1 MKRWYAAPG
10 LILLGALLL
19 CVSPQGVLAARYTLA
34 DFYRL
39 ALQNAERIKISEE
52 NLVIAE
58 TGKEKAMALLYPK
71 LTGFS
76 TYTRWEDE
84 KYGAGSRI
92 GPYTLPGS
100 LIQPRETGTWGMRID
115 ESLSLSGR
123 ELTALAISREN
134 IRKSALDLDAAREE
148 YLLNVAQAYYGVLKA
163 VKNLE
168 IADANVERLTTYRDA
183 ASKRLKVG
191 EVTKTVL
198 LRAEAELSGAQSDRM
213 AVVNSLEL
221 ARAQLRRIAA
231 VQEDFEVADAGETE
245 TEMEIPS
252 LETFQET
259 ALSERADL
267 RGLEIQKRIAED
279 QVRFARGAYWPN
291 LSLTGGYIRT
301 EQSPETSS
309 LNREGINA
317 GAALNFPFFEG
328 GLRVAEVKEAK
339 ARERQSRL
347 LYEDLKKAIAVE
359 VQSARLDLV
368 TQKSILKFL
377 VDQRAFARENYK
389 AVNRQF
395 EFGLA
400 QSIDVIDANT
410 LLVSA
415 EQKVAE
421 AGYTYQMSIL
431 RAKKATGVLLK
442 EILAAR

>member
-1 MKRWYAAPG
+1 MKRRYSAPG

-34 DFYRL
+34 DFYRM

-58 TGKEKAMALLYPK
+58 TGKEKAMSLLYPR
-71 LTGFS
+71 LSGFS
-76 TYTRWEDE
+76 NYTRWSEE

-92 GPYTLPGS
+92 GPYTTSGS
-100 LIQPRETGTWGMRID
+100 LIQPRETGTWGIRME

-134 IRKSALDLDAAREE
+134 IRKSAYDLDAAREE
-148 YLLNVAQAYYGVLKA
+148 YLLNVAQSFYGVLKA
-163 VKNLE
+163 AKNLE
-168 IADANVERLTTYRDA
+168 IADANVERLSTYRDA
-183 ASKRLKVG
+183 AEKRLKVG

-198 LRAEAELSGAQSDRM
+198 LRAEAELSGARSDRM
-213 AVVNSLEL
+213 AVMNGL
-221 ARAQLRRIAA
+221 ALAKAQLKRIAA
-231 VQEDFEVADAGETE
+231 VQEDFEVADTGEM
-245 TEMEIPS
+245 EMEIPS
-252 LETFQET
+252 LDAFQAT
-259 ALSERADL
+259 AFSERADL
-267 RGLEIQKRIAED
+267 KGLEIQMRIAED

-301 EQSPETSS
+301 EQSPETTS

-317 GAALNFPFFEG
+317 TAALNFPFFEG
-328 GLRVAEVKEAK
+328 GLRVAEVKEAR

-347 LYEDLKKAIAVE
+347 LHEDMKKAIAVE
-359 VQSARLDLV
+359 VQSAYLDLV

-421 AGYTYQMSIL
+421 AGYSYQTSIL
-431 RAKKATGVLLK
+431 RVKKAVGVLLK

>member
-1 MKRWYAAPG
+1 MRRRLATLGPG
-10 LILLGALLL
+10 LFGALLMCIL
-19 CVSPQGVLAARYTLA
+19 PQGALAARYTLA
-34 DFYRL
+34 DFYRM

-52 NLVIAE
+52 NLAIAE
-58 TGKEKAMALLYPK
+58 TGKEKAMALLYPR
-71 LTGFS
+71 LSGFS

-100 LIQPRETGTWGMRID
+100 LIQPRETGTWGVRME

-123 ELTALAISREN
+123 EWTALAISREN
-134 IRKSALDLDAAREE
+134 ILKSAHELDAAREE
-148 YLLNVAQAYYGVLKA
+148 YLLNVAQAYYSVLKA
-163 VKNLE
+163 GKNLE
-168 IADANVERLTTYRDA
+168 IADANVERLATYRDA
-183 ASKRLKVG
+183 AEKRLKVG

-198 LRAEAELSGAQSDRM
+198 LRAEAELSGARSDRM
-213 AVVNSLEL
+213 AVRNGLEL
-221 ARAQLRRIAA
+221 ARAQLKRIAA
-231 VQEDFEVADAGETE
+231 VQEDFEVAEAGETD
-245 TEMEIPS
+245 MEIPS
-252 LETFQET
+252 LDFFQAT

-267 RGLEIQKRIAED
+267 KGLEMQRKIAED

-339 ARERQSRL
+339 ARERQSQL

-359 VQSARLDLV
+359 VQSAYLEMV
-368 TQKSILKFL
+368 TQKSILQFL
-377 VDQRAFARENYK
+377 VDQRAFARDNYN

-421 AGYTYQMSIL
+421 AGYGYRMSIL
-431 RAKKATGVLLK
+431 RVKKAAGVLLK

>member
-1 MKRWYAAPG
+1 MRRRLATLGPG
-10 LILLGALLL
+10 LFGALLMCIL
-19 CVSPQGVLAARYTLA
+19 PQGALAARYTLA
-34 DFYRL
+34 DFYRM

-52 NLVIAE
+52 NLAIAE
-58 TGKEKAMALLYPK
+58 TGKEKAMALLYPR
-71 LTGFS
+71 LSGFS

-100 LIQPRETGTWGMRID
+100 LIQPRETGTWGVRME

-123 ELTALAISREN
+123 EWTALAISREN
-134 IRKSALDLDAAREE
+134 IRKSAHELDAAREE
-148 YLLNVAQAYYGVLKA
+148 YLLNVAQAYYSVLKA
-163 VKNLE
+163 GKNLE
-168 IADANVERLTTYRDA
+168 IADANVERLATYRDA
-183 ASKRLKVG
+183 AEKRLKVG

-198 LRAEAELSGAQSDRM
+198 LRAEAELSGARSDRM
-213 AVVNSLEL
+213 AVRNGLEL
-221 ARAQLRRIAA
+221 ARAQLKRIAA
-231 VQEDFEVADAGETE
+231 VQEDFEVAEAGETD
-245 TEMEIPS
+245 MEIPS
-252 LETFQET
+252 LDFFQAT

-267 RGLEIQKRIAED
+267 KGLEMQRKIAED

-339 ARERQSRL
+339 ARERQSQL

-359 VQSARLDLV
+359 VQSAYLEMV
-368 TQKSILKFL
+368 TQKSILQFL
-377 VDQRAFARENYK
+377 VDQRAFARDNYN

-421 AGYTYQMSIL
+421 AGYGYRMSIL
-431 RAKKATGVLLK
+431 RVKKAAGVLLK

>member
-1 MKRWYAAPG
+1 MKRRSAAPG

-34 DFYRL
+34 DFYRM

-52 NLVIAE
+52 NLIIAE

-213 AVVNSLEL
+213 AVVNGLDL

-245 TEMEIPS
+245 MEIPS
-252 LETFQET
+252 LDTFQET

-267 RGLEIQKRIAED
+267 KGLEIQKRIAED

-368 TQKSILKFL
+368 TQKSILRFL

-421 AGYTYQMSIL
+421 AGYSYQMSIL
-431 RAKKATGVLLK
+431 RAKKASGVLLK

>member
-1 MKRWYAAPG
+1 MRRRLAALGPG
-10 LILLGALLL
+10 LFGALLMCIL
-19 CVSPQGVLAARYTLA
+19 PQGALAARYTLA
-34 DFYRL
+34 DFYRM

-52 NLVIAE
+52 NLAIAE
-58 TGKEKAMALLYPK
+58 TGKEKAMALLYPR
-71 LTGFS
+71 LSGFS

-100 LIQPRETGTWGMRID
+100 LIQPRETGTWGVRME

-123 ELTALAISREN
+123 EWTALAISREN
-134 IRKSALDLDAAREE
+134 ILKSAHELDAAREE
-148 YLLNVAQAYYGVLKA
+148 YLLNVAQAYYSVLKA
-163 VKNLE
+163 GKNLE
-168 IADANVERLTTYRDA
+168 IADANVERLATYRDA
-183 ASKRLKVG
+183 AEKRLKVG

-198 LRAEAELSGAQSDRM
+198 LRAEAELSGARSDRM
-213 AVVNSLEL
+213 AVRNGLEL
-221 ARAQLRRIAA
+221 ARAQLKRIAA
-231 VQEDFEVADAGETE
+231 VQEDFEVAEAGETD
-245 TEMEIPS
+245 MEIPS
-252 LETFQET
+252 LDVFQAT

-267 RGLEIQKRIAED
+267 KGLEMQRKIAED

-339 ARERQSRL
+339 ARERQSQL

-359 VQSARLDLV
+359 VQSAYLEMF
-368 TQKSILKFL
+368 TQKSILQFL
-377 VDQRAFARENYK
+377 VDQRAFARDNYN

-421 AGYTYQMSIL
+421 AGYGYRMSIL
-431 RAKKATGVLLK
+431 RVKKAAGVLLK
-442 EILAAR
+442 EILAAG

>member
-1 MKRWYAAPG
+1 MRRRLAALGPG
-10 LILLGALLL
+10 LFGALLMCIL
-19 CVSPQGVLAARYTLA
+19 PQGALAARYTLA
-34 DFYRL
+34 DFYRM

-52 NLVIAE
+52 NLAIAE
-58 TGKEKAMALLYPK
+58 TGKEKAMALLYPR
-71 LTGFS
+71 LSGFS

-100 LIQPRETGTWGMRID
+100 LIQPRETGTWGVRME

-123 ELTALAISREN
+123 EWTALAISREN
-134 IRKSALDLDAAREE
+134 ILKSAHELDAAREE
-148 YLLNVAQAYYGVLKA
+148 YLLNVAQAYYSVLKA
-163 VKNLE
+163 GKNLE
-168 IADANVERLTTYRDA
+168 IADANVERLATYRDA
-183 ASKRLKVG
+183 AEKRLKVG

-198 LRAEAELSGAQSDRM
+198 LRAEAELSGARSDRM
-213 AVVNSLEL
+213 AVRNGLEL
-221 ARAQLRRIAA
+221 ARAQLKRIAA
-231 VQEDFEVADAGETE
+231 VQEDFEVAEAGETD
-245 TEMEIPS
+245 MEIPS
-252 LETFQET
+252 LDVFQAT

-267 RGLEIQKRIAED
+267 KGLEIQRKIAED

-339 ARERQSRL
+339 ARERQSQL

-359 VQSARLDLV
+359 VQSAYLEMV
-368 TQKSILKFL
+368 TQKSILQFL
-377 VDQRAFARENYK
+377 VDQRAFARDNYN

-400 QSIDVIDANT
+400 QSIDVIDAYT

-421 AGYTYQMSIL
+421 AGYGYRMSIL
-431 RAKKATGVLLK
+431 RVKKAAGVLLK
-442 EILAAR
+442 EILAAG

>member
-1 MKRWYAAPG
+1 MKRRYATPG
-10 LILLGALLL
+10 FIFLAVLLF

-34 DFYRL
+34 DLYRM
-39 ALQNAERIKISEE
+39 ALQNAERIQISEE

-134 IRKSALDLDAAREE
+134 IRKSAFDLDAAREE
-148 YLLNVAQAYYGVLKA
+148 YLLNVAQAYYSVLKA
-163 VKNLE
+163 AKNLE
-168 IADANVERLTTYRDA
+168 IADANVERLAAYREA
-183 ASKRLKVG
+183 AEKRLKVG

-198 LRAEAELSGAQSDRM
+198 LRAEAELSGARSDRM
-213 AVVNSLEL
+213 AAMNGLEL
-221 ARAQLRRIAA
+221 AKAQLRRIAA
-231 VQEDFEVADAGETE
+231 LQEDFEVAETE
-245 TEMEIPS
+245 ETDLEMSS
-252 LETFQET
+252 LDDFQAT

-267 RGLEIQKRIAED
+267 KGLEIQRRIAED

-301 EQSPETSS
+301 EQSPETTS

-317 GAALNFPFFEG
+317 GISLNFPIFEG

-347 LYEDLKKAIAVE
+347 LHEDLKKAIAVE
-359 VQSARLDLV
+359 VRSAYLDLV

-421 AGYTYQMSIL
+421 AGYSYQMSIL
-431 RAKKATGVLLK
+431 RVKKAVGVLLK

>member
-1 MKRWYAAPG
+1 M
-10 LILLGALLL
+10 
-19 CVSPQGVLAARYTLA
+19 
-34 DFYRL
+34 
-39 ALQNAERIKISEE
+39 E
-52 NLVIAE
+52 
-58 TGKEKAMALLYPK
+58 
-71 LTGFS
+71 
-76 TYTRWEDE
+76 
-84 KYGAGSRI
+84 
-92 GPYTLPGS
+92 
-100 LIQPRETGTWGMRID
+100 

-123 ELTALAISREN
+123 EWTALAISREN
-134 IRKSALDLDAAREE
+134 ILKSAHELDAAREE
-148 YLLNVAQAYYGVLKA
+148 YLLNVAQAYYSVLKA
-163 VKNLE
+163 GKNLE
-168 IADANVERLTTYRDA
+168 IADANVERLATYRDA
-183 ASKRLKVG
+183 AEKRLKVG

-198 LRAEAELSGAQSDRM
+198 LRAEAELSGARSDRM
-213 AVVNSLEL
+213 AVRNGLEL
-221 ARAQLRRIAA
+221 ARAQLKRIAA
-231 VQEDFEVADAGETE
+231 VQEDFEVAEAGETD
-245 TEMEIPS
+245 MEIPS
-252 LETFQET
+252 LDFFQAT

-267 RGLEIQKRIAED
+267 KGLEMQRKIAED

-368 TQKSILKFL
+368 TQKSILRFL

-421 AGYTYQMSIL
+421 AGYSYQMSIL
-431 RAKKATGVLLK
+431 RAKKASGVLLK

>member
-1 MKRWYAAPG
+1 MINRFAALG
-10 LILLGALLL
+10 LGLLTTLFL
-19 CVSPQGVLAARYTLA
+19 CVSPKGVFAVEYALA
-34 DFYRL
+34 DFYRM
-39 ALQNAERIKISEE
+39 ALQNAERLKISEE
-52 NLVIAE
+52 NLAIAE

-71 LTGFS
+71 VSGFT
-76 TYTRWEDE
+76 TYTRWSEE

-92 GPYTLPGS
+92 GPYTTSGS
-100 LIQPRETGTWGMRID
+100 LIQPRETGTWGVRID

-134 IRKSALDLDAAREE
+134 IRKSAYDLDAVREE

-163 VKNLE
+163 GKNLE

-183 ASKRLKVG
+183 AEKRLKVG

-198 LRAEAELSGAQSDRM
+198 LRAEAELSGARSDRM
-213 AVVNSLEL
+213 AVLNGLEL
-221 ARAQLRRIAA
+221 AKAQLKRIVA
-231 VQEDFEVADAGETE
+231 VQEDFEVGDTSETA
-245 TEMEIPS
+245 MENPS
-252 LETFQET
+252 LNDFQET

-267 RGLEIQKRIAED
+267 KGLEIQKKIAED

-291 LSLTGGYIRT
+291 LSITGGYIRT
-301 EQSPETSS
+301 EQSPETTT
-309 LNREGINA
+309 LNREGVNA
-317 GAALNFPFFEG
+317 TAALNFPFFEG
-328 GLRVAEVKEAK
+328 GLRVAEVKEAMAK
-339 ARERQSRL
+339 ERQSRL
-347 LYEDLKKAIAVE
+347 LYEDLKKTISVE
-359 VQSARLDLV
+359 VQSAYLDLV
-368 TQKSILKFL
+368 TQQSILRFL
-377 VDQRAFARENYK
+377 IDQRAFARDNYN

-421 AGYTYQMSIL
+421 AGYGYQMSIL
-431 RAKKATGVLLK
+431 RVKKASGVLLK

>member
-1 MKRWYAAPG
+1 MRRRLAALGPG
-10 LILLGALLL
+10 LFGALLMCIL
-19 CVSPQGVLAARYTLA
+19 PQGALAARYTLA
-34 DFYRL
+34 DFYRM

-52 NLVIAE
+52 NLAIAE
-58 TGKEKAMALLYPK
+58 TGKEKAMALLYPR
-71 LTGFS
+71 LSGFS

-100 LIQPRETGTWGMRID
+100 LIQPRETGTWGVRME

-123 ELTALAISREN
+123 EWTALAISREN
-134 IRKSALDLDAAREE
+134 ILKSAHELDAAREE
-148 YLLNVAQAYYGVLKA
+148 YLLNVAQAYYSVLKA
-163 VKNLE
+163 GKNLE
-168 IADANVERLTTYRDA
+168 IADANVERLATYRDA
-183 ASKRLKVG
+183 AEKRLKVG

-198 LRAEAELSGAQSDRM
+198 LRAEAELSGARSDRM
-213 AVVNSLEL
+213 AVRNGLEL
-221 ARAQLRRIAA
+221 ARAQLKRIAA
-231 VQEDFEVADAGETE
+231 VQEDFEVAEAGETG
-245 TEMEIPS
+245 MEIPS
-252 LETFQET
+252 LDFFQAT

-267 RGLEIQKRIAED
+267 KGLEIQRKIAED

-339 ARERQSRL
+339 ARERQSQL

-359 VQSARLDLV
+359 VQSAYLEMV
-368 TQKSILKFL
+368 TQKSILQFL
-377 VDQRAFARENYK
+377 VDQRAFARDNYN

-421 AGYTYQMSIL
+421 AGYGYRMSIL
-431 RAKKATGVLLK
+431 RVKKAAGVLLK
-442 EILAAR
+442 EILAAG

>member
-1 MKRWYAAPG
+1 MRRRLAALVPG
-10 LILLGALLL
+10 LFVALLL
-19 CVSPQGVLAARYTLA
+19 CVSPQGILAARYTLA
-34 DFYRL
+34 DFYRM

-52 NLVIAE
+52 NLAIAE
-58 TGKEKAMALLYPK
+58 TGKEKAMALLYPR
-71 LTGFS
+71 LFGFS
-76 TYTRWEDE
+76 TYTHWEDE

-100 LIQPRETGTWGMRID
+100 LIQPRETGTWGVRME

-123 ELTALAISREN
+123 ELTALGISREN
-134 IRKSALDLDAAREE
+134 IRKSAHELDAAREE

-163 VKNLE
+163 AKNLE
-168 IADANVERLTTYRDA
+168 IADANVERLATYRDA
-183 ASKRLKVG
+183 AEKRLKVG

-213 AVVNSLEL
+213 AVRNGLEL
-221 ARAQLRRIAA
+221 ARAQLKRIAA
-231 VQEDFEVADAGETE
+231 IQEDFEVADAGEA
-245 TEMEIPS
+245 EMEIPL
-252 LETFQET
+252 LEDFQAS

-267 RGLEIQKRIAED
+267 KGLEIQQKIAGD

-359 VQSARLDLV
+359 VQSAYLELV
-368 TQKSILKFL
+368 TQKSILQFL
-377 VDQRAFARENYK
+377 VDQRAFARDNYN

-421 AGYTYQMSIL
+421 AGYGYRTAIL
-431 RAKKATGVLLK
+431 RVKKAAGVLLK

>member
-1 MKRWYAAPG
+1 MRRRLATLGPG
-10 LILLGALLL
+10 LFGALLMCIL
-19 CVSPQGVLAARYTLA
+19 PQGALAARYTLA
-34 DFYRL
+34 DFYRM

-52 NLVIAE
+52 NLAIAE
-58 TGKEKAMALLYPK
+58 TGKEKAMALLYPR
-71 LTGFS
+71 LSGFS

-100 LIQPRETGTWGMRID
+100 LIQPRETGTWGVRME

-123 ELTALAISREN
+123 EWTALAISREN
-134 IRKSALDLDAAREE
+134 ILKSAHELDAAREE
-148 YLLNVAQAYYGVLKA
+148 YLLNVAQAYYSVLKA
-163 VKNLE
+163 GKNLE
-168 IADANVERLTTYRDA
+168 IADANVERLATYRDA
-183 ASKRLKVG
+183 AEKRLKVG

-198 LRAEAELSGAQSDRM
+198 LRAEAELSGARSDRM
-213 AVVNSLEL
+213 AVRNGLEL
-221 ARAQLRRIAA
+221 ARAQLKRIAA
-231 VQEDFEVADAGETE
+231 VQEDFEVAEAGETD
-245 TEMEIPS
+245 MEIPS
-252 LETFQET
+252 LDVFQAT

-267 RGLEIQKRIAED
+267 KGLEMQRKIAED

-339 ARERQSRL
+339 ARERQSQL

-359 VQSARLDLV
+359 VQSAYLEMF
-368 TQKSILKFL
+368 TQKSILQFL
-377 VDQRAFARENYK
+377 VDQRAFARDNYN

-421 AGYTYQMSIL
+421 AGYGYRMSIL
-431 RAKKATGVLLK
+431 RVKKAAGVLLK
-442 EILAAR
+442 EILAAG

>member
-1 MKRWYAAPG
+1 MRRRLAALGPG
-10 LILLGALLL
+10 LFGALLMCIL
-19 CVSPQGVLAARYTLA
+19 PQGALAARYTLA
-34 DFYRL
+34 DFYRM

-52 NLVIAE
+52 NLAIAE
-58 TGKEKAMALLYPK
+58 TGKEKAMALLYPR
-71 LTGFS
+71 LSGFS

-100 LIQPRETGTWGMRID
+100 LIQPRETGTWGVRME

-123 ELTALAISREN
+123 EWTALAISREN
-134 IRKSALDLDAAREE
+134 ILKSAHELDAAREE
-148 YLLNVAQAYYGVLKA
+148 YLLNVAQAYYSVLKA
-163 VKNLE
+163 GKNLE
-168 IADANVERLTTYRDA
+168 IADANVERLATYRDA
-183 ASKRLKVG
+183 AEKRLKVG

-198 LRAEAELSGAQSDRM
+198 LRAEAELSGARSDRM
-213 AVVNSLEL
+213 AVRNGLEL
-221 ARAQLRRIAA
+221 ARAQLKRIAA
-231 VQEDFEVADAGETE
+231 VQEDFEVAEAGETD
-245 TEMEIPS
+245 MEIPS
-252 LETFQET
+252 LDFFQAT

-267 RGLEIQKRIAED
+267 KGLEIQRKIAED

-339 ARERQSRL
+339 ARERQSQL

-359 VQSARLDLV
+359 VQSAYLEMV
-368 TQKSILKFL
+368 TQKSILQFL
-377 VDQRAFARENYK
+377 VDQRAFARDNYN

-421 AGYTYQMSIL
+421 AGYGYRMSIL
-431 RAKKATGVLLK
+431 RVKKAAGVLLK
-442 EILAAR
+442 EILAAG